1 MKEKRT
7 LLTFLIMTAVC
18 LGLLITPAF
27 SQVMTKAQVG
37 ELIKR
42 VEDGVDEFKDYL
54 ERRSEDARDRVSSPE
69 AQSRRGRRG
78 RNSSADTDARK
89 EVARDNKDELEDGVK
104 DLEKATDRLR
114 RRFKRSNQYMET
126 KVQVERVVDEAKEVN
141 QFVVSLW
148 TKQMGSY
155 GSEVAR
161 IWAALPPRINELARV
176 YGVKPLAI

>member
-1 MKEKRT
+1 MKENRAVS
-7 LLTFLIMTAVC
+7 TFLIMSGVY
-18 LGLLITPAF
+18 LGLLITPVF

-37 ELIKR
+37 DLIKR

-54 ERRSEDARDRVSSPE
+54 ERKGENAREAASTPQ

-78 RNSSADTDARK
+78 RTSSTNTEAQK

-114 RRFKRSNQYMET
+114 RRFKRSDQYMET
-126 KVQVERVVDEAKEVN
+126 KVQVERVVDKGKEVN
-141 QFVVSLW
+141 QFVVR
-148 TKQMGSY
+148 GNY

-161 IWAALPPRINELARV
+161 IWAALRTRINELARV

>member
-7 LLTFLIMTAVC
+7 LSTVLIMTAVY

-54 ERRSEDARDRVSSPE
+54 ERKGENARERAGEPQ

-78 RNSSADTDARK
+78 RGSSSDTEARE
-89 EVARDNKDELEDGVK
+89 EVARESKDELEEGVE

-114 RRFKRSNQYMET
+114 RRFKRADQYLET
-126 KVQVERVVDEAKEVN
+126 KLQVENVVDEGKKVN
-141 QFVVSLW
+141 QFVVR
-148 TKQMGSY
+148 GNY

-161 IWAALPPRINELARV
+161 IWAALRTRINELARI
-176 YGVKPLAI
+176 YGVKSLAI